1 MGQGAGYS
9 PAEQSFQTGF
19 HQKGASACWFPCQS
33 NQLFPGVGVGT
44 FPWGISTRSVPSIQ
58 VAQGSLGR
66 DRLGGEGGP
75 LSPWCPHRPLPCT
88 APMLCTPS
96 PAAPSA
102 KLLSSHLR
110 GGWLPQVKP
119 PAWRRAQGPIPLW
132 PGRAP
137 APGCPIL
144 PGGHRAPA
152 HPLPPSLTPPAWP
165 LGADVPRL
173 Q

>member
-88 APMLCTPS
+88 APTLCTPS

-110 GGWLPQVKP
+110 GGW
-119 PAWRRAQGPIPLW
+119 G
-132 PGRAP
+132 AP
-137 APGCPIL
+137 TSQAPSLEEGA
-144 PGGHRAPA
+144 GA
-152 HPLPPSLTPPAWP
+152 HPSVARTSSSSGVPHPTWGPQGSCTPPAP
-165 LGADVPRL
+165 FLDPSCLAPRR
-173 Q
+173 